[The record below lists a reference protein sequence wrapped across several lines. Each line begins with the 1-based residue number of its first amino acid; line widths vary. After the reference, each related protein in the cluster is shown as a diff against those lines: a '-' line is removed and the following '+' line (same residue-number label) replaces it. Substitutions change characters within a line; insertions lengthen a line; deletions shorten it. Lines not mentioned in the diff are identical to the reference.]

1 MLSYLEPRFE
11 PAGTEIFQ
19 TLTEVRSIFFIV
31 KGSVDVGFEVNR
43 KPKYVVRLRKGGT
56 FGIYNVT
63 YEKKTM
69 FNYRVK
75 HEFHGFTIRK
85 MNWKI
90 LMLNPNFADITAY
103 VKKQVRNSFEMEIK
117 FKVMAIY
124 KKYIYK
130 LKERND
136 REEILTVLSI
146 YNDKQ
151 VLMTADPLLEV
162 TKP

>member
-1 MLSYLEPRFE
+1 
-11 PAGTEIFQ
+11 
-19 TLTEVRSIFFIV
+19 
-31 KGSVDVGFEVNR
+31 
-43 KPKYVVRLRKGGT
+43 
-56 FGIYNVT
+56 
-63 YEKKTM
+63 M

-75 HEFHGFTIRK
+75 HDFHGFTIRK

-90 LMLNPNFADITAY
+90 LMWNPNFSEIMTF

-124 KKYIYK
+124 KKYIHK

-151 VLMTADPLLEV
+151 VLMTADPELDLA
-162 TKP
+162 KP